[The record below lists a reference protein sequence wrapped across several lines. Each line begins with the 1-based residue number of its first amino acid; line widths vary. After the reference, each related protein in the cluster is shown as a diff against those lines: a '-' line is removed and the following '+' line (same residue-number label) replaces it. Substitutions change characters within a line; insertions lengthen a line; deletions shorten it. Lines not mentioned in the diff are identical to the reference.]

1 MAIVKICG
9 ATSGRDV
16 ALLAASGADLVGMW
30 HGVPGGHAD
39 LSVQQLSAVA
49 AAAHRFGG
57 VEPVL
62 VTFLHDASAVLSVV
76 RRTGVRWVQL
86 HGYQRP
92 AMVHALKAAPRLDL
106 TVVKVLH
113 VKDGRCLERPF
124 IGAYERAGTDCFLL
138 DAATDDGRV
147 GSTGQ
152 QLPAAAV
159 AELADLVS
167 VPFLLAGGISADNR
181 TDYDTVLDH
190 PRFLGIDVD
199 TAARDDQGSFH
210 GGRIRALRRHWYEDS
225 VVLRVSD
232 GFDELEQ
239 EAIA

>member
-1 MAIVKICG
+1 
-9 ATSGRDV
+9 V
-16 ALLAASGADLVGMW
+16 A
-30 HGVPGGHAD
+30 
-39 LSVQQLSAVA
+39 AVA
-49 AAAHRFGG
+49 HRTDR

-62 VTFLHDASAVLSVV
+62 VTFLHDAEAVLRVV

-113 VKDGRCLERPF
+113 VQDGRCLERPF
-124 IGAYERAGTDCFLL
+124 IGAYERAGTDWFLL
-138 DAATDDGRV
+138 DTATDDGRV

-152 QLPAAAV
+152 RLPATAV

-167 VPFLLAGGISADNR
+167 RPFLLAGGISADNR

-199 TAARDDQGSFH
+199 SAARDDRGSFH
-210 GGRIRALRRHWYEDS
+210 GGRIRALRSHWHN
-225 VVLRVSD
+225 
-232 GFDELEQ
+232 ELVELGR

>member
-9 ATSGRDV
+9 ATSDRDV
-16 ALLAASGADLVGMW
+16 ALLAESGADLVGMW

-39 LSVQQLSAVA
+39 LSVARLSRLAS
-49 AAAHRFGG
+49 AAHRSGV

-92 AMVHALKAAPRLDL
+92 SMVAALKAEARAGL

-113 VKDGRCLERPF
+113 VRAGCGTCLERPF
-124 IGAYERAGTDCFLL
+124 IAAYERAGTDYFLL
-138 DAATDDGRV
+138 DTATDDGRV

-152 QLPAAAV
+152 CLPAAAV
-159 AELADLVS
+159 AEVASALS
-167 VPFLLAGGISADNR
+167 VPFLLAGGISAENR
-181 TDYDTVLDH
+181 TDYDAVVDH

-199 TAARDDQGSFH
+199 TAARDPEGSFCH
-210 GGRIRALRRHWYEDS
+210 DRVRALGHRWR
-225 VVLRVSD
+225 
-232 GFDELEQ
+232 DELAQ

>member
-9 ATSGRDV
+9 ATSDRDV
-16 ALLAASGADLVGMW
+16 ALLAESGADLVGMW

-39 LSVQQLSAVA
+39 LPVHRLSALA
-49 AAAHRFGG
+49 SAAHRSGV

-62 VTFLHDASAVLSVV
+62 VTFLHDPSAVLSVV

-86 HGYQRP
+86 HGFQRP
-92 AMVHALKAAPRLDL
+92 SMVAALKAAPRVGL

-113 VKDGRCLERPF
+113 IKPGCGTCLERPF
-124 IGAYERAGTDCFLL
+124 IGAYERAGTDYFLL
-138 DAATDDGRV
+138 DTATEDGRV

-152 QLPAAAV
+152 CLPAAEV
-159 AELADLVS
+159 AEIASSLS

-181 TDYDTVLDH
+181 ADYDAVVDH

-210 GGRIRALRRHWYEDS
+210 PDRVRALRHHWHE
-225 VVLRVSD
+225 LAP
-232 GFDELEQ
+232 DELSQ

>member
-9 ATSGRDV
+9 ATSDRDV
-16 ALLAASGADLVGMW
+16 ALLAESGADLVGMW

-39 LSVQQLSAVA
+39 LSVHRLSALA
-49 AAAHRFGG
+49 AAAHRSGV

-92 AMVHALKAAPRLDL
+92 SMVAALKAAPRLGL

-113 VKDGRCLERPF
+113 VKDGTCLERPF

-138 DAATDDGRV
+138 DTATDDGRV

-152 QLPAAAV
+152 PLPAAAV
-159 AELADLVS
+159 ASIADLVTR
-167 VPFLLAGGISADNR
+167 PFLLAGGISADNR
-181 TDYDTVLDH
+181 ADYHAVVDH

-210 GGRIRALRRHWYEDS
+210 PDRIRALRRHWH
-225 VVLRVSD
+225 D
-232 GFDELEQ
+232 GRAQ